1 MKQNG
6 ENNISKD
13 GTLCVLGKR
22 YAIWNSYKEKCLEVL
37 LEDLCEKCL
46 SYMTNRWR
54 LSFNEIA
61 RSNYCSGYRLVI
73 SLIKMNVLDRHV
85 GFDERLL
92 LLSGQEVHS
101 IVEKIILTSFFM
113 LAVFINIFYNL
124 CLLNSRT
131 LFKRIL
137 TFHFSVCHILQLQY
151 TYACII

>member
-1 MKQNG
+1 
-6 ENNISKD
+6 
-13 GTLCVLGKR
+13 
-22 YAIWNSYKEKCLEVL
+22 
-37 LEDLCEKCL
+37 
-46 SYMTNRWR
+46 MTNRWR

-61 RSNYCSGYRLVI
+61 RSNYCSEYRLVI

-101 IVEKIILTSFFM
+101 IGLEKIILTSFFM